1 MIKGA
6 GGVNRRPDIYI
17 LGEEK
22 YHNYCNALRA
32 VGATPVLSSDG
43 AEAEPCHG
51 LLLPGGGD
59 IPGDLS
65 SEEYRVIQLFIHRG
79 QPILGIC
86 RGMQALNVFF
96 GGTLYQ
102 DIPGH
107 WVPDHDMVH
116 PTVAEGPIARLFGMR
131 PTVNSMH
138 HQAVER
144 LGDGLVICQRAE
156 DGIVEAVYHS
166 TLPIL
171 GVQWHP
177 ERQSF
182 ANLRNDA
189 VDAAPIFHR
198 FVAQVRSLSCCT
210 SEN

>member
-1 MIKGA
+1 MQPK
-6 GGVNRRPDIYI
+6 VYI

-22 YHNYCNALRA
+22 YHNYCSALHQA
-32 VGATPVLSSDG
+32 GAEPVLSSDG
-43 AEAEPCHG
+43 AAAEPCHG

-59 IPGDLS
+59 IPGDLTP
-65 SEEYRVIQLFIHRG
+65 EEYRVIRLFVERG

-86 RGMQALNVFF
+86 RGMQALNVYF

-107 WVPDHDMVH
+107 REPDHDMVH
-116 PTVAEGPIARLFGMR
+116 PTAAEGPIAALFGPR

-144 LGDGLVICQRAE
+144 LGEGLVICQWAE
-156 DGIVEAVYHS
+156 DGIAEALYHR

-177 ERQSF
+177 ERESF
-182 ANLRNDA
+182 GNRRDDA
-189 VDAAPIFHR
+189 VDAAPLFRR
-198 FVAQVRSLSCCT
+198 FISQVRESSCPA
-210 SEN
+210 SAD

>member
-1 MIKGA
+1 M
-6 GGVNRRPDIYI
+6 RPNIYI
-17 LGEEK
+17 LGKEN
-22 YHNYCNALRA
+22 YPNYYPNYCNALREA
-32 VGATPVLSSDG
+32 GAMPVLPSDS
-43 AEAEPCHG
+43 ADAVACHG

-59 IPGDLS
+59 IFGSLDGQEHLL
-65 SEEYRVIQLFIHRG
+65 IQCFVETGR
-79 QPILGIC
+79 PILGIC

-107 WVPDHDMVH
+107 REPDHDMVH
-116 PTVAEGPIARLFGMR
+116 PTTADGPIAQLFGTR
-131 PTVNSMH
+131 PAVNSMH

-144 LGDGLVICQRAE
+144 LGGGLVICQRAA
-156 DGIVEAVYHS
+156 DGIVEAIYHPA
-166 TLPIL
+166 LPIL

-182 ANLRNDA
+182 ANRRDDA
-189 VDAAPIFHR
+189 VDAAPLFHH
-198 FVAQVRSLSCCT
+198 FVQQARDLSCRI

>member
-1 MIKGA
+1 MQP
-6 GGVNRRPDIYI
+6 NIYI
-17 LGEEK
+17 LGDEK
-22 YHNYCNALRA
+22 YHNYCIALREA
-32 VGATPVLSSDG
+32 GAMPVLSSDG
-43 AEAEPCHG
+43 GAAESCHG

-65 SEEYRVIQLFIHRG
+65 VEEKQVIRLFIDRG

-86 RGMQALNVFF
+86 RGMQAVNVFF

-107 WVPDHDMVH
+107 RVDGHDMVH
-116 PTVAEGPIARLFGMR
+116 PTSAEGPIARLFGTT

-144 LGDGLVICQRAE
+144 LGDGLVICQWAG
-156 DGIVEAVYHS
+156 DGIAEALYHR

-182 ANLRNDA
+182 ANKRDDA
-189 VDAAPIFHR
+189 VDAAPLFHT
-198 FVAQVRSLSCCT
+198 FVKQVRVLSCRT
-210 SEN
+210 SGN